1 MLATLPKVSTPA
13 LLVGYETSD
22 DACVYELPSGERLA
36 QTTDFFTPVVDDAFQ
51 FGRIAAANALS
62 DIYAMGGEPLWALSL
77 IAWPV
82 DKLPLEVL
90 GEVMRGSADA
100 TREAGIPVA
109 GGHSIDGAEPL
120 CGLCVTG
127 RIPPGKFWRNIG
139 AQAGDALIL
148 CKPLGT
154 GIASGLMKNG
164 NCPPALA
171 AAAIA
176 SMSALNADAA
186 KAGRTLGDA
195 IHACTDVTGFGLA
208 GHASEMC
215 GAADGKSIAVSLE
228 ISLAALPLL
237 GGLKDYFAALPLMKR
252 LTGSFHTGG
261 AGRNLKAF
269 EAVLDYGTIP
279 VPQREITLD
288 PQTSGGLLFAVA
300 PDAAPA
306 LQKALHDHGA
316 LAAAKIGEFIPAKTK
331 RIYFR
336 E

>member
-1 MLATLPKVSTPA
+1 
-13 LLVGYETSD
+13 
-22 DACVYELPSGERLA
+22 
-36 QTTDFFTPVVDDAFQ
+36 VVDAFQ

-77 IAWPV
+77 IAWPT

-100 TREAGIPVA
+100 TREANIPVA

-127 RIPPGKFWRNIG
+127 RIPPGKFWRNVG
-139 AQAGDALIL
+139 ALPGDALIL

-171 AAAIA
+171 AAAIR
-176 SMSALNADAA
+176 SMSALNAAA
-186 KAGRTLGDA
+186 AQAGRELGDA

-215 GAADGKSIAVSLE
+215 GSGDGKTIAVSLE

-237 GGLKDYFAALPLMKR
+237 DGLKDYFAALPLKKR
-252 LTGSFHTGG
+252 LLGGFHTGG
-261 AGRNLKAF
+261 AGRNLTAF
-269 EAVLDYGTIP
+269 GAGLDYGSGEGAIP
-279 VPQREITLD
+279 EAQREITLD

-300 PDAAPA
+300 SDSVAA
-306 LQKALHDHGA
+306 LQQVLHKNGA
-316 LAAAKIGEFIPAKTK
+316 LAAAKIGEFIPAKAK
-331 RIYFR
+331 RLYFR